1 MPRSKPI
8 RFLDTTYKTQSDFE
22 TYVKNIIYNEIGIC
36 NDVKKDYP
44 SRYTTL
50 IEILKRHP
58 EFISKTQNLSNIKII
73 RDTLNINA
81 FKIIIINTDESEI
94 DISWKCAI
102 TGKSKGNKHEVMS
115 AMRSSVDEQIFK
127 FRKDNPKK
135 CVLCPNTDK
144 LHVDHII
151 HFDEIVLNF
160 INIMKSKNIKIPDT
174 FGDTNDD
181 THRRCF
187 LEIDNKFKNEW
198 NDYHYKHATLRMLC
212 QNCNLTRTKTKHK
225 I

>member
-1 MPRSKPI
+1 MPRKSI
-8 RFLDTTYKTQSDFE
+8 TFLDKTYKTQSEFE
-22 TYVKNIIYNEIGIC
+22 AFVKNLIYNDIGIC
-36 NDVKKDYP
+36 NDIKNIYP
-44 SRYTTL
+44 SHYITL

-58 EFISKTQNLSNIKII
+58 DFIKKTQNMYNIKII
-73 RDTLNINA
+73 GDKLNINA

-102 TGKSKGNKHEVMS
+102 TGKPKGNKHELMS
-115 AMRSSVDEQIFK
+115 AMRSSVDEQIFQ
-127 FRKDNPKK
+127 FRKDNEEK

-160 INIMKSKNIKIPDT
+160 IDIMKSKNIKIPDT
-174 FGDTNDD
+174 FGDTNDE

-187 LEIDNKFKNEW
+187 LEIDNKI
-198 NDYHYKHATLRMLC
+198 NDFC
-212 QNCNLTRTKTKHK
+212 VCS
-225 I
+225 

>member
-1 MPRSKPI
+1 
-8 RFLDTTYKTQSDFE
+8 
-22 TYVKNIIYNEIGIC
+22 
-36 NDVKKDYP
+36 
-44 SRYTTL
+44 
-50 IEILKRHP
+50 
-58 EFISKTQNLSNIKII
+58 
-73 RDTLNINA
+73 
-81 FKIIIINTDESEI
+81 
-94 DISWKCAI
+94 
-102 TGKSKGNKHEVMS
+102 MS
-115 AMRSSVDEQIFK
+115 AMRSSVDEQIFQ
-127 FRKDNPKK
+127 FRKDNEEK

-160 INIMKSKNIKIPDT
+160 IDIMKSKNIKIPDT
-174 FGDTNDD
+174 FGDTNDE

-198 NDYHYKHATLRMLC
+198 IYYHYKDATLRMLC